1 MTKILLSAVA
11 VLIFSNPSFAVITG
25 SAHDF
30 SASTPSGEICILC
43 HTPHGADTT
52 VTNAPLWNHEV
63 TATAT
68 FTPYDNTSATQDS
81 TPGQPNGVSK
91 LCLSCHDN
99 TVAIDAFGGA
109 AGDPTD
115 LVATYDL
122 GGTKTAG
129 YANIGTD
136 LSDDHPIGI
145 LYDSALVTADGGLNA
160 LATAT
165 TVGTDTIADMLF
177 SSMVEC
183 ASCHD
188 VHNAFGNA
196 NLLYRSN
203 ANSELC
209 LTCHAK

>member
-1 MTKILLSAVA
+1 MKKILLLV
-11 VLIFSNPSFAVITG
+11 VVILMFSGPSFAVITG

-30 SASTPSGEICILC
+30 SASTVSGEICILC

-52 VTNAPLWNHEV
+52 VTNAPLWNHEL
-63 TATAT
+63 TATVT
-68 FTPYDNTSATQDS
+68 FTPYDNTTATQDS

-109 AGDPTD
+109 TGTPTD
-115 LVATYDL
+115 LVATYNL
-122 GGTKTAG
+122 GGAKTAG

-145 LYDSALVTADGGLNA
+145 LYDSALVLLDGGLNP

-165 TVGTDTIADMLF
+165 TVGSDTIADMLF
-177 SSMVEC
+177 SSNVEC
-183 ASCHD
+183 SSCHD
-188 VHNAFGNA
+188 VHNAFGNP

>member
-1 MTKILLSAVA
+1 MNKILLLAVA
-11 VLIFSNPSFAVITG
+11 ILMFSVQSFALITG

-30 SASTPSGEICILC
+30 SASTASGEICILC

-52 VTNAPLWNHEV
+52 VNNAPLWNHEV
-63 TATAT
+63 TATAV
-68 FTPYDNTSATQDS
+68 FGVYDNTSATQDS
-81 TPGQPNGVSK
+81 VPGQPNGVSK

-109 AGDPTD
+109 AGTPAD
-115 LVATYDL
+115 LIATYDL

-129 YANIGTD
+129 YADIGTD
-136 LSDDHPIGI
+136 LSDDHPVGI
-145 LYDSALVTADGGLNA
+145 TYDAALITADGGLNA

-177 SSMVEC
+177 GGMVEC
-183 ASCHD
+183 SSCHD

-196 NLLYRSN
+196 SLLYRTN
-203 ANSELC
+203 AASALC